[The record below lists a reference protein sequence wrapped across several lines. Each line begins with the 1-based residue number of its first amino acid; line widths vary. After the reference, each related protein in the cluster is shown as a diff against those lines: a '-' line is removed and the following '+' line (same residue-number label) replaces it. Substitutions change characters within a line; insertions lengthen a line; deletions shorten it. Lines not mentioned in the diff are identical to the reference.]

1 MKIQKRFKRPLAVLL
16 ALVMTLALA
25 PAALAAGKQC
35 PICGY
40 KLEMT
45 VVHEAN
51 CHETGLAQ
59 YLCTNSDCK
68 YGTVETLPVN
78 SGSHDVVYTNNG
90 NGTHAGTCRYHT
102 DYTAAASEHTYV
114 NGVCSLC
121 GATDYSAVD
130 MDLPV
135 ERIVPVALND
145 STAKLSAGN
154 IRLTLGSANIT
165 EEYELSYLWYD
176 YSQDGRQVGNGEEYK
191 LPSSIYGKEG
201 TYYFMLIVNATPKG
215 NITRA
220 PLSKTCR
227 ITVKVEELVTAS
239 AVMSTEDDELR
250 MGDVNSWTPVSIADQ
265 IYDEVQ
271 SLCGRGI
278 QPASVVFNDVSS
290 TSIGRLNASSTST
303 QYSFSGTTRALQDVP
318 FISSG
323 VAGEFLVGFTV
334 YDTADKSYSGVLTI
348 TVQEYTG
355 NMDVVYITSR
365 STPLTLSA
373 KDFEKFWEAACP
385 GGELEYISLD
395 QLPRSVDGTIYT
407 EYAVSGLT
415 GDTVRLSDD
424 FYVNPGSRQYG
435 IDEVTFVPSVGVK
448 QLDYITLDFT
458 AYGLRST
465 GRSTNRSGV
474 MYIFF
479 METEGSADVSVDV
492 PAEAGTVGTA
502 LDPAAFR
509 KAYEEVTGNTSASF
523 YIQFLD
529 APASG
534 GLFINRTTASNGI
547 RLTAA
552 NIEGRRFAYS
562 GNKVETIADVTYVP
576 GAAAV
581 ESIRYIACS
590 TQGKALFAGNVN
602 FTSTAASATVTPAA
616 TDLVKDYNSPAT
628 GVTFMGSDFEG
639 LLGEGK
645 AKLTSV
651 CFTPPT
657 ALYGTLYYNRSSV
670 SSGTAITTNTNWFGV
685 SPSIISGRNSIDD
698 VTFVPALSFT
708 SGTVL
713 IPFTAMTDTG
723 ERVGGTVRIT
733 VGASTPGTTTPA
745 PGATTTNPGTTATS
759 PGTSA
764 ATPGTTTTNPGTSA
778 VTPDTTTTNPGTTT
792 TTPGA
797 TVQPP
802 KTFTDVPKS
811 EYYYQAVTD
820 LTTSGVL
827 TGYADDTFRPNNT
840 VTLGEALKMIMTS
853 VGYPEQ
859 ASTGTGWASGY
870 LSKAKE
876 DNLLPDGI
884 VERLDRPID
893 RYTIAQ
899 ITARA
904 MKLQPAVYTASPFA
918 DMQLTH
924 AAAPSVIALQQLSIL
939 IGSANPSNA
948 NQMVYYG
955 EYAIKRC
962 DFAVIIWRV
971 QNYMRTGNAGGN
983 IAA

>member
-1 MKIQKRFKRPLAVLL
+1 MKKRNHFKRPLAVLL
-16 ALVMTLALA
+16 ALVMTLALV
-25 PAALAAGKQC
+25 PVAAAADQRC
-35 PICGY
+35 PEHGY
-40 KLEMT
+40 AYERT
-45 VVHEAN
+45 VVLEAT
-51 CHETGLAQ
+51 CQKTGLVQ
-59 YLCTNSDCK
+59 YLCPISDCQ
-68 YGTVETLPVN
+68 YGIVETLPIDSKN
-78 SGSHDVVYTNNG
+78 HDVVYTNNG
-90 NGTHAGTCRYHT
+90 NGTHSGACRYHT
-102 DYTAAASEHTYV
+102 DHTVAASEHKYV

-121 GATDYSAVD
+121 GATDYSAVV
-130 MDLPV
+130 MDLPA
-135 ERIVPVALND
+135 ERIVPIALKD

-165 EEYELSYLWYD
+165 EEYDLSYLWYD
-176 YSQDGRQVGNGEEYK
+176 YSQNGRQVGSEAEYK

-220 PLSKTCR
+220 PLSQTCR
-227 ITVKVEELVTAS
+227 VTVKVEELITAS
-239 AVMSTEDDELR
+239 AVMTTEGGELR
-250 MGDVNSWTPVSIADQ
+250 MGDVNSWTSVSVADQ

-271 SLCGRGI
+271 SICGRSA
-278 QPASVVFNDVSS
+278 QPAYVVFNDVAA
-290 TSIGRLNASSTST
+290 TSVGRMNASSTST
-303 QYSFSGTTRALQDVP
+303 QYAFSGTTYAALQDVS
-318 FISSG
+318 FLSSG
-323 VAGEFLVGFTV
+323 VSGEFLVSFTA
-334 YDTADKSYSGVLTI
+334 YDTAGRRYSGVLTI

-355 NMDVVYITSR
+355 EMDVVYVTSR
-365 STPLTLSA
+365 STPLTLSP
-373 KDFEKFWEAACP
+373 KDFEKFWEVVCP
-385 GGELEYISLD
+385 GGKLEYITLD
-395 QLPRSVDGTIYT
+395 QLPRSVDGMMYT
-407 EYAVSGLT
+407 EYAASGLT
-415 GDTVRLSDD
+415 GNTVRVNDG

-435 IDEVTFVPSVGVK
+435 ISELTFVPSVGVK
-448 QLDYITLDFT
+448 QQDYITLDFT
-458 AYGLRST
+458 AYGVRST

-479 METEGSADVSVDV
+479 TETEGAADVSVNV
-492 PAEAGTVGTA
+492 PAAARTVGTV

-509 KAYEEVTGNTSASF
+509 SAYEKAVGGAGTGF

-529 APASG
+529 VPTSG

-552 NIEGRRFAYS
+552 TVEGRPFAYS
-562 GNKVETIADVTYVP
+562 GSKVETIADVTYVP
-576 GAAAV
+576 GTAAA

-590 TQGKALFAGNVN
+590 TQGKALFAGNIN
-602 FTSTAASATVTPAA
+602 FTSTAAAAATPATTPA
-616 TDLVKDYNSPAT
+616 PGDLVKDYNSPAT

-639 LLGEGK
+639 LLGTGK

-657 ALYGTLYYNRSSV
+657 ALFGTLYYNRTAASA
-670 SSGTAITTNTNWFGV
+670 GTAITTSTNWFSVAPTTVSGV
-685 SPSIISGRNSIDD
+685 NSIDD
-698 VTFVPALSFT
+698 ISFVPALSYT
-708 SGTVL
+708 SGIVM
-713 IPFTAMTDTG
+713 IPFTAMTDVG
-723 ERVGGTVRIT
+723 ERVNGNVRIT
-733 VGASTPGTTTPA
+733 VGASGSTP
-745 PGATTTNPGTTATS
+745 
-759 PGTSA
+759 
-764 ATPGTTTTNPGTSA
+764 
-778 VTPDTTTTNPGTTT
+778 TTNPGTTT
-792 TTPGA
+792 PPATTPET

-827 TGYADDTFRPNNT
+827 SGYEDGTFRPNNT

-853 VGYPEQ
+853 TGYPEQ
-859 ASTGTGWASGY
+859 APTGEGWASGY

-884 VERLDRPID
+884 VERLDRPVD

-904 MKLQPAVYTASPFA
+904 MKQQPSAYTESPFA
-918 DMQLTH
+918 DMELTD
-924 AAAPSVIALQQLSIL
+924 AAAPSVIALQQIHIL
-939 IGSANPSNA
+939 VGSVNPNNA

-955 EYAIKRC
+955 KYAIKRC